1 MHDIFFFQ
9 IFLPVLHGNDWIV
22 YCASNR
28 VSNAVSFREREHCAE
43 TRQGQRKSVMM
54 ALQTAIYERYIKK
67 QRFAERTVECPD
79 YAEDLTD
86 TPHKIGLL
94 ALHFMECF
102 TGLPFEPCLEGYST
116 AVLDYLLFHG
126 KNTSE
131 FPKTCSDV
139 LEDL

>member
-43 TRQGQRKSVMM
+43 TRQGQRKYVMM

-126 KNTSE
+126 KNTSK